1 MSNSSKGGSKLLT
14 AIISF
19 LLGFLFAI
27 LVEVGAIFGVGWF
40 VMNKDLDTVLS
51 AVGIHNTD
59 EEGNKKYINTDV
71 DNGGVRNLKE
81 LLSGL
86 QGLVYENGEV
96 VALGK
101 SFDDFSNLIPATDM
115 LLGMV
120 YKTVDEFIELD
131 KEEFESTPLS
141 GLAQVLS
148 DSIMG
153 VRTAALMEKLN
164 VESVT
169 GDGASKLIKTLLMGA
184 ETDYAT
190 VNYGGA
196 VTADEGGAEEPA
208 EPAKTFQLPVMYDL
222 YTLDNDIGY
231 VREMPVD
238 GISAYPE
245 NFGGDYGWLD
255 LLSEDQK
262 DGEFVNKRYKLY
274 YVPCR
279 VTDTGIEEAEYING
293 EIEVTEGTGESAKK
307 YRLQVLQYGEDTD
320 FIVVKRND
328 DGNFVID
335 YNAVYASLNAGA
347 AGASDRFAGYSYYE
361 PYARNYY
368 YTAKS
373 SVTEKQEIRTISG
386 KNYFRNNADEMVQID
401 ALRLSDLVDE
411 NYAQDLTF
419 GEVMDLQ
426 STDNMLLKSLKD
438 TPIKKLNE
446 KVKSLTVD
454 EIFSEEE
461 ISKNSILRQLRGT
474 KITELVTAM
483 DDLLI
488 QTIYAEEVYKLPDG
502 DKIMEVIDFDPD
514 YKYYVLESYNDEGK
528 NKFKFAPVKEG
539 AADEGKVTAA
549 EFAARGATVYF
560 TYGADEGAEGA
571 EMKIVFDE
579 RFLFFEANEKGGYDL
594 TALGADGLTDTA
606 KDDAMGKLT
615 KAQFDARGD
624 KVYYSYGVPQSMWK
638 LVLYKN
644 KTEKGYTINN
654 FNNMVSICANNVN
667 DATLRELKEA
677 GVINATDENLNKV
690 LTLPDS
696 SKHVL
701 GDMKLAELINA
712 VISMA
717 ATPSS

>member
-19 LLGFLFAI
+19 LLGFIFAI

-101 SFDDFSNLIPATDM
+101 SFDDFSRLIPATDM

-169 GDGASKLIKTLLMGA
+169 GDGASKLVKTLLMGA

-196 VTADEGGAEEPA
+196 VTADEGGVEEGGAAEEPA
-208 EPAKTFQLPVMYDL
+208 RGFQLPVMYDL
-222 YTLDNDIGY
+222 YTLDDDIGY

-245 NFGGDYGWLD
+245 NLGGDYGWLD

-279 VTDTGIEEAEYING
+279 ITETGIEEAEYING
-293 EIEVTEGTGESAKK
+293 EIEVTEGTGDSAKK
-307 YRLQVLQYGEDTD
+307 YRLQVLKYGEDTD
-320 FIVVKRND
+320 FIVVKRNAE
-328 DGNFVID
+328 GNFVID
-335 YNAVYASLNAGA
+335 YNAVYASLNAGSS
-347 AGASDRFAGYSYYE
+347 GASDRFAGYSYYE

-438 TPIKKLNE
+438 TPIKGLND
-446 KVKSLTVD
+446 KVKSLTIG
-454 EIFSEEE
+454 EIFTEEE
-461 ISKNSILRQLRGT
+461 ISQNSILRQLRGT

-483 DDLLI
+483 DNLLI
-488 QTIYAEEVYKLPDG
+488 QTIYAEEVYMLPEG
-502 DKIMEVIDFDPD
+502 DRIMEVVDFDPD
-514 YKYYVLESYNDEGK
+514 YKYYVLEKYNDGGK
-528 NKFKFAPVKEG
+528 DKFKFVPVNEG

-549 EFAARGATVYF
+549 EFAGRGATVYF

-579 RFLFFEANEKGGYDL
+579 RFLFFEANENGSYDL
-594 TALGADGLTDTA
+594 TEIGAEGLIDTA
-606 KDDAMGKLT
+606 RDDAMGKLT

-624 KVYYSYGVPQSMWK
+624 KVFYSYGVPQSMWK

-644 KTEKGYTINN
+644 KAEKGYTINN
-654 FNNMVSICANNVN
+654 FNNMVAICANNVN

-690 LTLPDS
+690 FA
-696 SKHVL
+696 SKTL
-701 GDMKLAELINA
+701 GDMKLSELISA